1 MIYYKLDTKLT
12 GTALDKM
19 QETIPPLME
28 FITNLVDSHDTVEDI
43 ISDMKENLPYNT
55 SNWIEHDWV
64 PEYEVHL
71 HLNRSGSFGCH
82 AIFDFKDVVRD
93 IRDMK
98 IKKLL
103 E

>member
-12 GTALDKM
+12 GKALDKM
-19 QETIPPLME
+19 QENIPPLME

-55 SNWIEHDWV
+55 SNWLDNNWV

-71 HLNRSGSFGCH
+71 HLNRSGLFGCH

-93 IRDMK
+93 MK

>member
-12 GTALDKM
+12 GKALDKM

-28 FITNLVDSHDTVEDI
+28 FITNLVESHDTVEDI

-55 SNWIEHDWV
+55 SNWIENNWV

-71 HLNRSGSFGCH
+71 YISDPCH
-82 AIFDFKDVVRD
+82 AIFNFKDV

>member
-12 GTALDKM
+12 GKALDKM

-28 FITNLVDSHDTVEDI
+28 FITNLVESHDTVEDI
-43 ISDMKENLPYNT
+43 ISDMQETLPYNT
-55 SNWIEHDWV
+55 SNWIENNWV

-71 HLNRSGSFGCH
+71 HLNRSGTFPCH
-82 AIFDFKDVVRD
+82 AIFDFKDV

-98 IKKLL
+98 IKKIL

>member
-1 MIYYKLDTKLT
+1 
-12 GTALDKM
+12 
-19 QETIPPLME
+19 
-28 FITNLVDSHDTVEDI
+28 
-43 ISDMKENLPYNT
+43 MKENLPYNT

-93 IRDMK
+93 MK

>member
-12 GTALDKM
+12 GKALDKM

-43 ISDMKENLPYNT
+43 ISDMKENLPYSI
-55 SNWIEHDWV
+55 SNWLENERI

-71 HLNRSGSFGCH
+71 HLSRSGLFGCH
-82 AIFDFKDVVRD
+82 AIFDFKDV

>member
-12 GTALDKM
+12 GKALDKM

-28 FITNLVDSHDTVEDI
+28 FITNLVDSQDSIENI
-43 ISDMKENLPYNT
+43 ISELKEKAPYSI
-55 SNWIEHDWV
+55 SNWIEDSWI

-71 HLNRSGSFGCH
+71 HLSRGLFPCH
-82 AIFDFKDVVRD
+82 AILNFKDVVRD
-93 IRDMK
+93 MK
-98 IKKLL
+98 IKKVL

>member
-12 GTALDKM
+12 GKALDKM

-28 FITNLVDSHDTVEDI
+28 FITNLVDSHDTIEDI

-55 SNWIEHDWV
+55 SNWLENDWV

-71 HLNRSGSFGCH
+71 HLSRSSSFGCH
-82 AIFDFKDVVRD
+82 AIFDFKDV

-103 E
+103 D

>member
-12 GTALDKM
+12 GKALDKM

-28 FITNLVDSHDTVEDI
+28 FITNLVESHDSIEEI
-43 ISDMKENLPYNT
+43 LSDMKETLPYNT
-55 SNWIEHDWV
+55 SNWLEHNWV

-71 HLNRSGSFGCH
+71 HLSRSGIFPCH
-82 AIFDFKDVVRD
+82 AIFNFKDV

-98 IKKLL
+98 IKKIL

>member
-12 GTALDKM
+12 GKALDKM

-28 FITNLVDSHDTVEDI
+28 FITNLVESHDTVEDI
-43 ISDMKENLPYNT
+43 ISDMQETLPYDT
-55 SNWIEHDWV
+55 SNWIENNWV

-71 HLNRSGSFGCH
+71 HLNRSGTFPCH
-82 AIFDFKDVVRD
+82 AIFNFKDV

-98 IKKLL
+98 IKKVL

>member
-12 GTALDKM
+12 GKALDKM

-28 FITNLVDSHDTVEDI
+28 FITNLVDSHDTFEDI
-43 ISDMKENLPYNT
+43 ISDMKENLPYKT
-55 SNWIEHDWV
+55 SNWLKNDWV

-71 HLNRSGSFGCH
+71 HLNRSGLFPCN
-82 AIFDFKDVVRD
+82 AIFGFKDV
-93 IRDMK
+93 IRDKK